1 MRIVIVVVVLLLA
14 GSAAGQ
20 SLFTAQKESY
30 PREAESMLIA
40 SCRVVGERLR
50 IPMPNPRVELRLGAR
65 EDAVES
71 DGKVHVIL
79 LQRWN
84 KALFKRAAV
93 HVCMRNAELELV
105 FSLAAKVPDY

>member
-1 MRIVIVVVVLLLA
+1 MKILIMVLLLA

-20 SLFTAQKESY
+20 RLITAQNENC
-30 PREAESMLIA
+30 PREAESILIA
-40 SCRVVGERLR
+40 SCRVVGERLG

-65 EDAVES
+65 EDAVQS
-71 DGKVHVIL
+71 DGGVHVIL

-84 KALFKRAAV
+84 RKLFKRAAV

-105 FSLAAKVPDY
+105 FPLAARVPDY